1 MRCRALFVPVPGIVR
16 GYSLIRDD
24 EVHVTQVQGAAPVLP
39 RTPNRLDPIPGRRS
53 LDDQTLAM
61 IVSLASEVTIL
72 RARLD
77 AAERL
82 LTAANIF
89 APDAVDNFTPDAAA
103 QAARER
109 QRQHSMAK
117 IFRPLREAAAI
128 DLATLSSPEKVQP

>member
-1 MRCRALFVPVPGIVR
+1 M
-16 GYSLIRDD
+16 
-24 EVHVTQVQGAAPVLP
+24 TQVHGAAPALP
-39 RTPNRLDPIPGRRS
+39 RTPNRLDPIAGRRS

-89 APDAVDNFTPDAAA
+89 APDAVDNFTPDEAA

>member
-1 MRCRALFVPVPGIVR
+1 M
-16 GYSLIRDD
+16 
-24 EVHVTQVQGAAPVLP
+24 TQVHGAAAVLP

-77 AAERL
+77 ACERL
-82 LTAANIF
+82 LVAANIF
-89 APDAVDNFTPDAAA
+89 TPDAVDNFTPDEAA

-109 QRQHSMAK
+109 QRLHGMAK
-117 IFRPLREAAAI
+117 IFRPLREAASAA
-128 DLATLSSPEKVQP
+128 LAALSAHDEVQP

>member
-1 MRCRALFVPVPGIVR
+1 M
-16 GYSLIRDD
+16 
-24 EVHVTQVQGAAPVLP
+24 TQVHGAAPALP
-39 RTPNRLDPIPGRRS
+39 RTPNRLDPIPGRRT

-77 AAERL
+77 ACERL

-89 APDAVDNFTPDAAA
+89 PPEAVDNFTPDEAA

-117 IFRPLREAAAI
+117 IFRPLREAAAA
-128 DLATLSSPEKVQP
+128 DLAALSNDEGVQP